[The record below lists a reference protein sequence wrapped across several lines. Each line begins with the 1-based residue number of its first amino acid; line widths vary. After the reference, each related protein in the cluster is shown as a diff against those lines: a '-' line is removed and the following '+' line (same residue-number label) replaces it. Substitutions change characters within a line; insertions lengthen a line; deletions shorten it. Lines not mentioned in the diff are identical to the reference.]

1 MERPRL
7 RRFLPLFLFL
17 CVFVLCGYVVRVVTP
32 REASAQTPTPSEI
45 KLPAGQKLEGAGWHC
60 WSGGSCELWYLT
72 RPREAGKAPET
83 HTFSNADGSRKYV
96 LKEQ

>member
-1 MERPRL
+1 MSRTGIKL
-7 RRFLPLFLFL
+7 FLPLILFCAL
-17 CVFVLCGYVVRVVTP
+17 FAFCSAVLKAVDARTAYAQ
-32 REASAQTPTPSEI
+32 ASPTEI

-72 RPREAGKAPET
+72 RPRDAGKAPET

-96 LKEQ
+96 IREQ

>member
-1 MERPRL
+1 MTRNGIKL
-7 RRFLPLFLFL
+7 FLPLILFCAL
-17 CVFVLCGYVVRVVTP
+17 FALCGAILRMVDARTAY
-32 REASAQTPTPSEI
+32 AQPPPPSEI

-72 RPREAGKAPET
+72 RPRDPGKPPET

-96 LKEQ
+96 IKEQ